1 MICANI
7 LKRSRNLKTVFYCK
21 EFKTYIDYKTT
32 CQNCSKRILKAN
44 TPIKKVSKNKKI
56 VSKET
61 YQKVYERDKG
71 ICQLKDKNC
80 QFRIELHHII
90 YRSEDKSKID
100 EPNNCILLCNYHHRL
115 VHSNK
120 HYWQP
125 LLLNKVRCKNE

>member
-1 MICANI
+1 MICANL

-21 EFKTYIDYKTT
+21 EYKRYISISDN
-32 CQNCSKRILKAN
+32 CQNCSRWNLKAN
-44 TPIKKVSKNKKI
+44 KPIKRVGKNKKT

-61 YQKVYERDKG
+61 YKKVYERDRG
-71 ICQLKDKNC
+71 ICRLKNENC
-80 QFRIELHHII
+80 KFGIELHHII

-100 EPNNCILLCNYHHRL
+100 DPNNCILLCNYHHRL

-125 LLLNKVRCKNE
+125 ILLKKDRR

>member
-1 MICANI
+1 MICANL

-21 EFKTYIDYKTT
+21 KHKRYINISID
-32 CQNCSKRILKAN
+32 CENCSDFILRRNK
-44 TPIKKVSKNKKI
+44 PIRKVSKHKI
-56 VSKET
+56 KVSEET
-61 YQKVYERDKG
+61 YKKVYERDKG